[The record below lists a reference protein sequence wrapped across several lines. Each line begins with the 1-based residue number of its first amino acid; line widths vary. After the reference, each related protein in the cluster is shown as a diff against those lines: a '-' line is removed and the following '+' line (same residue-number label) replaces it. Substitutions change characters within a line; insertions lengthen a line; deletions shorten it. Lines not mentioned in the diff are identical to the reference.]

1 MRDAKQHKAFHQ
13 QKAIADICLVR
24 QADVSLKTYL
34 LSMKK
39 GGNKIVL
46 KRYKV
51 QGGNQWVWVSAVN
64 WKREFQSELVCG
76 GEKEITPAKS
86 KIHAFISHQDPLIG
100 RVHCVSIL
108 SLDVGEST
116 EAFFF
121 LQCYLS
127 LLACYWITWLYIF
140 YRERDNI
147 W

>member
-1 MRDAKQHKAFHQ
+1 
-13 QKAIADICLVR
+13 
-24 QADVSLKTYL
+24 
-34 LSMKK
+34 MKK

-46 KRYKV
+46 KRYNV

-108 SLDVGEST
+108 SLDVEEST

-121 LQCYLS
+121 FCNVISAFLPVTGS
-127 LLACYWITWLYIF
+127 PDFIF
-140 YRERDNI
+140 SKEKEIIFDSF
-147 W
+147 